1 MADKFLAKPSRRL
14 LQLAILGVYMRRIN
28 YDSATVNISVFIEQR
43 NISFHNDVSLKT
55 MRLGVLSWE
64 KLKHREIRCRI
75 VSLPDQLRLG
85 VEEQLLMFSSCLS
98 PGRVKKL
105 QKFIN
110 FCHTVGHS
118 ANLNIQSPHEDNRTV
133 TPVKCTK
140 LAHRDG
146 GTGTIYDSC
155 RFDIGRF
162 RLEPTDL
169 RNLSDKFAYRR
180 AHNNLFLTLR
190 VIQNLKIMRK
200 NIIFNAQI

>member
-43 NISFHNDVSLKT
+43 NISFQNDVSLKT

-64 KLKHREIRCRI
+64 KLKLRETRGRI

-110 FCHTVGHS
+110 VCHTVGHS
-118 ANLNIQSPHEDNRTV
+118 ANLKHSKST
-133 TPVKCTK
+133 
-140 LAHRDG
+140 
-146 GTGTIYDSC
+146 
-155 RFDIGRF
+155 
-162 RLEPTDL
+162 
-169 RNLSDKFAYRR
+169 
-180 AHNNLFLTLR
+180 
-190 VIQNLKIMRK
+190 
-200 NIIFNAQI
+200 